1 MIPQFRHWMK
11 MVDLRPTSSPTVF
24 DVCIN
29 VVRGAGLHHRN
40 RDRNCSL
47 DLAIYLL
54 CVLETR
60 WQGFALDP
68 AGRALG
74 RFFRFCLAKK
84 STKTKKDFSIFPCEK
99 IARSAARET
108 PGSVV
113 CVCVLSSTLAVGR
126 RFNQVFPFLSFPA
139 TEYRS

>member
-1 MIPQFRHWMK
+1 MK

-60 WQGFALDP
+60 WKGFALDP
-68 AGRALG
+68 AGRVLG
-74 RFFRFCLAKK
+74 QILPIL
-84 STKTKKDFSIFPCEK
+84 SCEK
-99 IARSAARET
+99 IDK
-108 PGSVV
+108 
-113 CVCVLSSTLAVGR
+113 
-126 RFNQVFPFLSFPA
+126 N
-139 TEYRS
+139 